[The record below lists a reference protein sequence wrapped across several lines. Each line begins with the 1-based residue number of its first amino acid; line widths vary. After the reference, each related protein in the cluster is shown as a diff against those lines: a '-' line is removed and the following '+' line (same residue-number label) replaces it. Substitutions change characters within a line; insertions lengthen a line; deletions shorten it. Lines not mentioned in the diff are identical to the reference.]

1 MVKLYQIADAIKA
14 DTGNLSKV
22 LSGKR
27 KVSFQLSLKLSKI
40 CPEFNVEFWRVS
52 SPEEIR
58 SALEKIVTTTN
69 TNPNQID
76 LGEIDAL

>member
-1 MVKLYQIADAIKA
+1 MMKQKDIANETGMSRSYICELVSTKKRPSYKTAKKLFRK
-14 DTGNLSKV
+14 TGV
-22 LSGKR
+22 LPLVWLEG
-27 KVSFQLSLKLSKI
+27 
-40 CPEFNVEFWRVS
+40 S
-52 SPEEIR
+52 SEEIR